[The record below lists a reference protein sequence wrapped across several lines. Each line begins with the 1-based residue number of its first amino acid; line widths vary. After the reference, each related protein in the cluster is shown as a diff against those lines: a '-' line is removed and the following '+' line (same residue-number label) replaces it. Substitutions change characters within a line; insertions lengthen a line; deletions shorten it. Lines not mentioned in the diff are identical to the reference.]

1 MGPSGW
7 RLTAMVW
14 PLGVGAVRI
23 DTRIDSRYGRG
34 MNTKYIARITGLPV
48 AHINSAARDLDIAT
62 YDKTCRCWRVED
74 QHAAAFIAHLV
85 EVSE

>member
-1 MGPSGW
+1 MDRRYSG
-7 RLTAMVW
+7 
-14 PLGVGAVRI
+14 
-23 DTRIDSRYGRG
+23 G

-62 YDKTCRCWRVED
+62 YDAACRCWRVED
-74 QHAAAFIAHLV
+74 QYAVAFIAHLV